1 LGKRRD
7 RAADDAWLLVVS
19 GVGKAA
25 ALVAG
30 VGRALVVIVLSALLL
45 LAAASSPRCHV
56 VVPPPPLLDDLL
68 TCLFSHAMTS
78 GVNDD
83 DDVKD

>member
-1 LGKRRD
+1 M
-7 RAADDAWLLVVS
+7 S

-25 ALVAG
+25 ALLVAG
-30 VGRALVVIVLSALLL
+30 VGRALVVILLL
-45 LAAASSPRCHV
+45 LLLAAAASSPRCHV
-56 VVPPPPLLDDLL
+56 VAPPLLLLLDDLL

-83 DDVKD
+83 EDVKD